1 MKDGQSQKEL
11 ADKRKVKASTTT
23 VMIKRMEKAG
33 LVERKQDEKDQRVSR
48 IFLTDK
54 GLEICNRVEEFNKEL
69 EREFFFRI

>member
-1 MKDGQSQKEL
+1 MVNHKYFFFKDEKWAKSKEL

-48 IFLTDK
+48 IFD
-54 GLEICNRVEEFNKEL
+54 RQ
-69 EREFFFRI
+69 RFRNM